1 MNGFL
6 SGEREGV
13 IYCYDLPIFAI
24 VLVFNLP
31 GHRLS
36 LLKRRFSTF
45 PFLPSYLTN
54 EMV

>member
-13 IYCYDLPIFAI
+13 IYCNDLPIFAI

-31 GHRLS
+31 GYRVSILKENS
-36 LLKRRFSTF
+36 LLFSS
-45 PFLPSYLTN
+45 FLLN
-54 EMV
+54 K